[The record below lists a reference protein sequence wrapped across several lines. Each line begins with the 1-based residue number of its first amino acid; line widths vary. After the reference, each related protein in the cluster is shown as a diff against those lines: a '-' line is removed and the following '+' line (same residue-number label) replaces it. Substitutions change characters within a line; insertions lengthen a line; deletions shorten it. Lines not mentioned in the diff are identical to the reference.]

1 MKFLLIVSKYII
13 PYFIFFKFI
22 FFVAFLNL
30 IDIDETDVLNN
41 LSLFQIFLLLAIQ
54 QIFQLFETR
63 IEVFYIYCSIILLDT
78 WQVRFHKKHWF
89 C

>member
-22 FFVAFLNL
+22 FLNL
-30 IDIDETDVLNN
+30 IDIDETDLLNN
-41 LSLFQIFLLLAIQ
+41 LSLFQMFLLLSIQ

-63 IEVFYIYCSIILLDT
+63 IEVFYSISTVQLSFSIRD
-78 WQVRFHKKHWF
+78 K
-89 C
+89 

>member
-1 MKFLLIVSKYII
+1 MKFLLKVSKYII

-22 FFVAFLNL
+22 FLNL
-30 IDIDETDVLNN
+30 IDIDETDLLNN
-41 LSLFQIFLLLAIQ
+41 LSLFQMFLLLAIQ

-78 WQVRFHKKHWF
+78 
-89 C
+89 